1 MDHEYQKYL
10 QLILKKKR
18 LFVIVA
24 LLLMTAG
31 IVASYLLPK
40 KYEATSVVF
49 IEKSI
54 ISELVKG
61 LAVTPSI
68 EDKMKALTY
77 AISSRTLIAK
87 TIDDLDLNVKAG
99 GGAHLEQM
107 ITAFQKQ
114 LVVKQKDKEGLFI
127 ISFQHENPRIARDF
141 VNTLVRRYIEEN
153 VSSKRE
159 ESYVAT
165 KFLSEQIGSFKE
177 KYEKADAEVKKIRS
191 EKGAI
196 LSRDQGMLAK
206 EIADAQQRLEEL
218 RIKRVQT
225 EGQRG
230 VLKSG
235 DDRSKLVALQKRLD
249 ELRRHYTDSYPD
261 VVRVKWE
268 IDELQGAMKGRSG
281 FSDPQELERL
291 DIELRSIR
299 QAEESQR
306 RVIATDRQ
314 LLMEIP
320 AARAQL
326 EQSEQELNSQKT
338 LYDQLVSRQGQSEVS
353 KQMEVQD
360 KNTTYRVV
368 DPAVLPVKPVSP
380 NRVMIIMFGII
391 GGVAASFGLL
401 LLLDHFDR
409 SFKTSDEVG
418 LLHLSVLAVIPQIL
432 TAEEVT
438 RETRRDRR
446 LYRFAGA
453 YFALVL
459 ATLAFEALRMVDL
472 DLMEVLNHAL
482 RNVL

>member
-1 MDHEYQKYL
+1 MDQEYQKYL

-18 LFVIVA
+18 LFVAVA
-24 LLLMTAG
+24 LVLMTAG
-31 IVASYLLPK
+31 IAVSYLLPK
-40 KYEATSVVF
+40 KFEATSVVF

-61 LAVTPSI
+61 LAVTSTV

-87 TIDDLDLNVKAG
+87 TIDDLDLNIKAG
-99 GGAHLEQM
+99 GAARTEQM
-107 ITAFQKQ
+107 INAFQKQ

-127 ISFQHENPRIARDF
+127 ISFQHENPVVARDF

-159 ESYVAT
+159 ESYGAT
-165 KFLSEQIGSFKE
+165 KFISEQIGSFKE

-191 EKGAI
+191 DKGTI

-206 EIADAQQRLEEL
+206 EIADAQQKLDDL
-218 RIKRVQT
+218 RIKRVQI
-225 EGQRG
+225 EGQRA

-249 ELRRHYTDSYPD
+249 ELRRQYTENYPD
-261 VVRVKWE
+261 VVRVKGE
-268 IDELQGAMKGRSG
+268 IDELQGAMKGRAG

-299 QAEESQR
+299 QAEDGQR

-314 LLMEIP
+314 LLMEVP

-326 EQSEQELNSQKT
+326 EKSEQELNNQKI
-338 LYDQLVSRQGQSEVS
+338 LYDQLVARQGQSEVS

-360 KNTTYRVV
+360 KTTTYRVV
-368 DPAVLPVKPVSP
+368 DPAVLPAKPVSP
-380 NRVMIIMFGII
+380 NRVMIIAFGII

-409 SFKTSDEVG
+409 SFKASDEIDM
-418 LLHLSVLAVIPQIL
+418 LQLPVLAVIPQIL
-432 TAEEVT
+432 KPDEIAL
-438 RETRRDRR
+438 ETRRDRR

-453 YFALVL
+453 YFTLVL
-459 ATLAFEALRMVDL
+459 ATLAFEALRMIDL
-472 DLMEVLNHAL
+472 DLRVVLTQAL